1 MPGYYAT
8 DLQLVGAGADGD
20 ATFALV
26 EATAYAGGSLVST
39 SAPDTDSF
47 IQGVASMT
55 GLSSKS
61 ANTGMSLFYN
71 RGSTLSVTGG
81 NILNLWT
88 IYATPSA
95 LDVFAATN
103 GSGTMVIV
111 GTSATNINSYR
122 VDGSNT
128 LSYGGWKNYIVDLRN
143 TPTGP
148 NNTSGSATTV
158 QYFGTAFRQI
168 AAFKAAVPLALDAI
182 RYGRQILSAIQG
194 TSTTVNH
201 TTPLTSTAANFPQM
215 AYYNDYNAGGTPQ
228 LSATN
233 IGLAVDGGFHR
244 FGSLQEVSGGY
255 LARGILRL
263 GTDAAA
269 VYFNDANR
277 NINFEDVYL
286 SYNDFNRIEIRH
298 ASSNV
303 QMNSISVSFIPRPA
317 AVSAG
322 NAPATPRCNFEMH
335 AAATVGL
342 TNCTFTDL
350 GTFIFLAGGAVT
362 VTGSTF
368 RRCNQITPAGGTFSN
383 CLFTASNDSTGAIIL
398 TSPGNIANMS
408 ACTFTDNAVAI
419 KITAAGTYSFIGHQF
434 SGNTLQV
441 DFTGTGTCTIVPS
454 NGSNVS
460 QANVTAS
467 GGGTITV
474 NAPSVNL
481 TFTGVV
487 SNSEVR
493 VIRVS
498 DNVELGGIENTSGN
512 YVFSHALG
520 GTIVNIYILHLNYQW
535 LAIRNYTL
543 LAENATI
550 PVQQIPD
557 RQYI

>member
-26 EATAYAGGSLVST
+26 EATAYAAGSLVSA

-201 TTPLTSTAANFPQM
+201 TAPLTSTAANFPQM

-303 QMNSISVSFIPRPA
+303 QMNSISVSFIPRPS

-368 RRCNQITPAGGTFSN
+368 RRCNQVTPAGGTFSN

-498 DNVELGGIENTSGN
+498 DNVELGGVENTSGN